1 IKDGIIKNIENDDDG
16 SIIHVPF
23 EVRRDIHECPSC
35 RELTDS
41 IHDYRIQKIKGPPL
55 GEKFIL
61 FHYRKRRYVCSA
73 CGKRF
78 YENNSFVPR
87 YPSYVFEP
95 GFIYVERI
103 KKHQFQVK
111 CC

>member
-1 IKDGIIKNIENDDDG
+1 MLNSNYIQSLFGIKDGIIKNIENDDDG
-16 SIIHVPF
+16 SIIHVHF

-78 YENNSFVPR
+78 M
-87 YPSYVFEP
+87 
-95 GFIYVERI
+95 RI
-103 KKHQFQVK
+103 IHLSQDIIVCLRAWFHI
-111 CC
+111 C

>member
-1 IKDGIIKNIENDDDG
+1 MLNSNYIQSLFGIKDGIIKNIENDDDG
-16 SIIHVPF
+16 SIIHVHF

-61 FHYRKRRYVCSA
+61 FHYRKRVSVNISSQNLS
-73 CGKRF
+73 G
-78 YENNSFVPR
+78 NS
-87 YPSYVFEP
+87 EW
-95 GFIYVERI
+95 
-103 KKHQFQVK
+103 QVRHIDI
-111 CC
+111 